1 MGSQGRVGG
10 VVGGGVLIGQLQGA
24 SPGLTTPELEHL
36 GEPAGKDERDAK
48 VAGHGSSLQDPS
60 SGNVGGMV
68 PKSMQ
73 AFLERKI

>member
-10 VVGGGVLIGQLQGA
+10 EVGGGVLIGQLQGA
-24 SPGLTTPELEHL
+24 SSGLTTPELEHWA
-36 GEPAGKDERDAK
+36 EPAGEDDRGAK
-48 VAGHGSSLQDPS
+48 VAGDRLSPQDPS

-73 AFLERKI
+73 AFLER